1 MCSPVIINK
10 INVTSSRSEIISQN
24 CLTVVME
31 HMDGMAQCQ
40 KQPEDT
46 GEEKYDAEM
55 LTQGS
60 TNADNVSDNTQHCW
74 AEEK

>member
-1 MCSPVIINK
+1 
-10 INVTSSRSEIISQN
+10 
-24 CLTVVME
+24 
-31 HMDGMAQCQ
+31 MAQCQ

-55 LTQGS
+55 LIQGCI
-60 TNADNVSDNTQHCW
+60 NADNVTDNTKHCC